1 MSENY
6 KVIGSISVVG
16 TYDVEKGKLDKVH
29 KIIRDDLELAVKEQN
44 QLQEEILKEFV
55 KTLDQKEQGNIT
67 PTIKQDYYL
76 EISDKTG
83 LLQLTLMPNIT
94 LEFSEVE

>member
-16 TYDVEKGKLDKVH
+16 TFDLEKGKLDQIH
-29 KIIRDDLELAVKEQN
+29 KIIRDDLDLAVKEQD
-44 QLQEEILKEFV
+44 QLQEEILKEG
-55 KTLDQKEQGNIT
+55 KLT

-76 EISDKTG
+76 EVSDETG
-83 LLQLTLMPNIT
+83 LLQLTLMPN
-94 LEFSEVE
+94 VELNFQQVD

>member
-16 TYDVEKGKLDKVH
+16 TYDVEKGKLDKIY
-29 KIIRDDLELAVKEQN
+29 KIIKDDLQLAVKEQD
-44 QLQEEILKEFV
+44 QLQKKIVEEGKL
-55 KTLDQKEQGNIT
+55 T
-67 PTIKQDYYL
+67 PTILQDYFI
-76 EISDKTG
+76 EVSDKTG

-94 LEFSEVE
+94 LEFQEVE

>member
-16 TYDVEKGKLDKVH
+16 TYDIEKGKLDHVH
-29 KIIRDDLELAVKEQN
+29 KIIKDDLELAVKEQD
-44 QLQEEILKEFV
+44 QLQEEILKEG
-55 KTLDQKEQGNIT
+55 KLT

-76 EISDKTG
+76 EVSDKTG
-83 LLQLTLMPNIT
+83 LLQLTLMPKIT
-94 LEFSEVE
+94 LEFQEVE